1 MTSVCTQRGEWSQS
15 KTCLCS
21 AAGVSE
27 DGYCLLGAKTI
38 FGSPS
43 PWLVPGHPLISF
55 VIRCVRATTHC
66 KSTHTHTHTLILTHQ
81 EKVECVLIGES
92 CCHVVLV
99 HIKNWSLYVVLAKK
113 KQNKKTPQKNQSF
126 NSGWA
131 KPGWET
137 GSDGDACSI
146 PFLLP
151 LAHHCSSHC
160 LSMFKHQL
168 CLLYFCKLRAHVC
181 LGMESYPG
189 EVFAKRVRQKAR
201 EDWAG
206 RGGGGRGGLGGGLG
220 GGGGGGGGRDYT
232 LTPAGCGDSP
242 VGRSQDRRRRTRKR
256 DALAATLTAFFSFL
270 FFSFFFSFLLW
281 RKRHMKAERE
291 STWFVSD
298 VFFPRRI
305 FTHQRRG
312 ERETL
317 QRWVLRGS
325 PRSWRTPSP
334 DKGTERGQ
342 KAKAVHDIFQKED
355 CKGGAVGGG
364 LMTGLLILSV
374 HQRHQRVLETL
385 GWKSG
390 ECLELFL
397 VLYETGD

>member
-1 MTSVCTQRGEWSQS
+1 MWFWQ
-15 KTCLCS
+15 
-21 AAGVSE
+21 
-27 DGYCLLGAKTI
+27 
-38 FGSPS
+38 
-43 PWLVPGHPLISF
+43 
-55 VIRCVRATTHC
+55 
-66 KSTHTHTHTLILTHQ
+66 
-81 EKVECVLIGES
+81 
-92 CCHVVLV
+92 
-99 HIKNWSLYVVLAKK
+99 KK
-113 KQNKKTPQKNQSF
+113 KKKKKNPKNQSF

-220 GGGGGGGGRDYT
+220 GGGGGGGGGRDYT

-242 VGRSQDRRRRTRKR
+242 VERSQDRRRRTRKR

-270 FFSFFFSFLLW
+270 FFPFSFPFFYEESDTWKPNENPLDSSRTSFFPGGSL
-281 RKRHMKAERE
+281 R
-291 STWFVSD
+291 T
-298 VFFPRRI
+298 
-305 FTHQRRG
+305 RG
-312 ERETL
+312 EESEKRCRDECCAVPPAPEGPPL
-317 QRWVLRGS
+317 LI
-325 PRSWRTPSP
+325 
-334 DKGTERGQ
+334 KGP
-342 KAKAVHDIFQKED
+342 KED
-355 CKGGAVGGG
+355 KKQR
-364 LMTGLLILSV
+364 LSMIFSKKKTAKV
-374 HQRHQRVLETL
+374 ERLVE
-385 GWKSG
+385 GWWRD
-390 ECLELFL
+390 
-397 VLYETGD
+397 Y